1 MSFTSEPLGTIR
13 QTITTVPDQTY
24 ALAFFL
30 LSSMPPPEQVPPGDG
45 NQFVAAVNG
54 TPAFSIANVG
64 LFPYTLTQV
73 LFVATGTSTEI
84 TFSGFNRPGFF
95 TLDDIT
101 VTATPEPAVL
111 IMLGLGLAGLTL
123 RRMKR
128 GQSSD

>member
-1 MSFTSEPLGTIR
+1 M
-13 QTITTVPDQTY
+13 
-24 ALAFFL
+24 
-30 LSSMPPPEQVPPGDG
+30 
-45 NQFVAAVNG
+45 
-54 TPAFSIANVG
+54 
-64 LFPYTLTQV
+64 
-73 LFVATGTSTEI
+73 ATGTSTEI